1 MRRYVHEVFEGQAAA
16 TPDAVAVRTG
26 GHRLTY
32 RQLDEAANR
41 VAHRLRE
48 AGVGPESVVG
58 VLLRRGPDTLPVL
71 LGIWKAGGS
80 HLPLDTALP
89 AERLR
94 YMLETAGARLTVTD
108 DGGAGLLG
116 AGHRGEILDLDLD
129 RERERI
135 AAGPATPPDRAADRD
150 PDDPARTHRLA
161 YTLFTS
167 GSTGRPKGVQIGHYA
182 LLNVLF
188 SMRRWH
194 RSQPEHRWLATT
206 SLAFDVSTA
215 ELYLPLV
222 TGGRVVLAD
231 DEEAHDPAAQLRLV
245 AAAGVTHVQATP
257 AGWKLLLAA
266 GMDRLPV
273 TAVTTGEEC
282 PPDLSR
288 ELVGRVDRLSNLYG
302 PTEATVW
309 CTGADLTPDDTT
321 VPIGRP
327 LPNYRAYVLDAAH
340 QPVPVGVVGE
350 LYVAGAG
357 MARGYAGRPALTAE
371 RFLPEPYGGPPG
383 SRMYRTGD
391 LARFRTDGQLECLGR
406 VDAQVKIRGFRIE
419 LGEIEEVLRAGD
431 DVRDAA
437 VVARDDEQGE
447 KWLVAYVVGTG
458 GADGADGGNGGNGA
472 VGAGPDPAALR
483 ERLSATLPAYMVP
496 AAFVPLA
503 ALPLNAAGKVD
514 RAALPAPGRSALA
527 SDRPYVAPRTATE
540 QLLADI
546 CVQVLGVSGVGV
558 RDRLQDMGADS
569 MRIVHVM
576 AAARR
581 AGLDL
586 TLRMLLDSDTVED
599 LAEALDGALPGGAAP
614 NGGTEGTT
622 AEDGAMTGTTASAV
636 TAAART
642 GPAEDLTRTM
652 AAHRVPGAAVAL
664 LRDGRLVGVQA
675 HGVRSAD
682 GGLPVTLHT
691 RFQAGSVSKQV
702 TAFAALRLVARG
714 DLDLDA
720 DLDRYLAGRS
730 APRTPAGAPVTL
742 RHLLSNTAGFSSA
755 AATWWRPG
763 EPMPDLDAVL
773 DDVTAE
779 DEPGVRFRKAGS
791 QWALAERLLMDVT
804 GRDFPDLVGE
814 LVFAPLAMAD
824 SSFTPPPDGTGA
836 RDDWAWGHDQ
846 HGRPL
851 LDGFRVRPVRAGSG
865 LWSTAADVA
874 QLAVEIRQAHLGC
887 SDLLPAALATQMLT
901 ETFPGSFYGLGTVV
915 DGSLGEPEFGHGG
928 QTAGF
933 RALVSVRLRSG
944 SGCVVLTNGDG
955 GKHVHKAVAAS
966 LGRELVVADD

>member
-1 MRRYVHEVFEGQAAA
+1 MRRYVHEVIEGQAAA
-16 TPDAVAVRTG
+16 TPDAVAVQAGDQTV
-26 GHRLTY
+26 TY
-32 RQLDEAANR
+32 RQLDEQANR

-80 HLPLDTALP
+80 HLPLDTGLP

-94 YMLETAGARLTVTD
+94 YMLDTAGARLTVAH
-108 DGGAGLLG
+108 GGSAALLG
-116 AGHRGEILDLDLD
+116 SAYRGEILDLD
-129 RERERI
+129 RERERLS
-135 AAGPATPPDRAADRD
+135 ACPVTPPDRSGDRD

-167 GSTGRPKGVQIGHYA
+167 GSTGRPKGVQIGQYA
-182 LLNVLF
+182 LLNLLF

-194 RSQPEHRWLATT
+194 RSQPEHRWLAAT

-231 DEEAHDPAAQLRLV
+231 DAEARDPAAQLRLV
-245 AAAGVTHVQATP
+245 ERAGVTHVQATP

-282 PPDLSR
+282 PPGLARD
-288 ELVGRVDRLSNLYG
+288 LVGRVDRLSNLYG

-309 CTGADLTPDDTT
+309 CTGTDLVPDTPS

-327 LPNYRAYVLDAAH
+327 LPNYRAYVLDAA
-340 QPVPVGVVGE
+340 QRPVPVGVTGE

-357 MARGYAGRPALTAE
+357 TARGYAGRPDLTAE

-406 VDAQVKIRGFRIE
+406 VDNQVKIRGFRIE
-419 LGEIEEVLRAGD
+419 LGEIEEVLRGGPE
-431 DVRDAA
+431 VRDAA
-437 VVARDDEQGE
+437 VVARDDDQGE
-447 KWLVAYVVGTG
+447 KWLVAYVVG
-458 GADGADGGNGGNGA
+458 ADGQD
-472 VGAGPDPAALR
+472 PDPAALR
-483 ERLSATLPAYMVP
+483 DRLAATLPPYMVP
-496 AAFVPLA
+496 AAVVPLPE
-503 ALPLNAAGKVD
+503 LPLNPAGKVD
-514 RAALPAPGRSALA
+514 RAALPVPGRAALA
-527 SDRPYVAPRTATE
+527 GDRAYLAPRTPTE
-540 QLLADI
+540 RRLVEI
-546 CVQVLGVSGVGV
+546 CAQVLGVTDVGV
-558 RDRLQDMGADS
+558 RDRLQDLGADS

-586 TLRMLLDSDTVED
+586 TLRTLLDSETVED
-599 LAEALDGALPGGAAP
+599 LAEALDGASP
-614 NGGTEGTT
+614 NGPEDGTGDGNGTGTEGTPESEE
-622 AEDGAMTGTTASAV
+622 AAMTWTAPAGGTAD
-636 TAAART
+636 
-642 GPAEDLTRTM
+642 PTRTM
-652 AAHRVPGAAVAL
+652 ATHRVPGAAVAL

-675 HGVRSAD
+675 YGVRSAES
-682 GGLPVTLHT
+682 GLPVTLRT
-691 RFQAGSVSKQV
+691 RFQAGSISKQV

-714 DLDLDA
+714 VLDLDA
-720 DLDRYLAGRS
+720 DLDRYLAGRR
-730 APRTPAGAPVTL
+730 APRTATGAPVTL
-742 RHLLSNTAGFSSA
+742 RHLLSNTAGFSGA
-755 AATWWRPG
+755 TPTWWRPG
-763 EPMPDLDAVL
+763 EPMPKLDTVL
-773 DDVTAE
+773 DEVSAE
-779 DEPGVRFRKAGS
+779 HEPGTRFRKAGS
-791 QWALAERLLMDVT
+791 QWALAERLLEDVT
-804 GRDFPDLVGE
+804 GQDFADLATE
-814 LVFAPLAMAD
+814 LVFAPLAMTD
-824 SSFTPPPDGTGA
+824 SSFTPPGDARDEHDA
-836 RDDWAWGHDQ
+836 RDDWASGHDQ

-865 LWSTAADVA
+865 LWSTAADIA
-874 QLAVEIRQAHLGC
+874 QLAAEIRQAHLGC
-887 SDLLPAALATQMLT
+887 SGLLPAPLATQMLT
-901 ETFPGSFYGLGTVV
+901 EAFPGSFYGLGTVV

-955 GKHVHKAVAAS
+955 GKHVHRTVAAS
-966 LGRELVVADD
+966 LGRELVVGDD